1 MDSVPIVC
9 DMTSAPDT
17 GEERLLEYR
26 RLFGGHLVGRER
38 TATGIRFRLRADK
51 GVEAWVRDLTAREQ
65 ACCPFFG
72 FRVATQGDA
81 VIWDSAVV
89 DDEIARAVLDE
100 YYDLPVTAFD
110 SVEAMEARLRERGLR
125 ITTKGLVSE
134 FSRS

>member
-65 ACCPFFG
+65 
-72 FRVATQGDA
+72 
-81 VIWDSAVV
+81 
-89 DDEIARAVLDE
+89 EVLDE

-110 SVEAMEARLRERGLR
+110 SVAALEAKLRERGLQV
-125 ITTKGLVSE
+125 TTEGSVSE
-134 FSRS
+134 LSRS